1 MNHLLKMVFLLTL
14 TLIFGSCAIN
24 RAHIDYKK
32 VLPRQ
37 SFIKFEKDIKIRSC
51 KDEICVERDFGTVAS
66 GVVVQN
72 KTDGAYVLTAAH
84 VCDISDM
91 TSELSSMPGTTFEID
106 FSAVTIDLRKKPAK
120 VVKFNHKHDICLV
133 WVENLLMPA
142 APISPKAPEP
152 GDVVLNIAAPLGVHS
167 ENMIPIF
174 KGFFN
179 GTDVDGVDFYSLPSF
194 GGSSGSPI
202 LNTKGEIIGMIHST
216 IVHFHNISISPNYY
230 VMVEFINETIDNDI
244 RNRYWRA
251 LLRPFLEI

>member
-1 MNHLLKMVFLLTL
+1 M
-14 TLIFGSCAIN
+14 
-24 RAHIDYKK
+24 
-32 VLPRQ
+32 
-37 SFIKFEKDIKIRSC
+37 
-51 KDEICVERDFGTVAS
+51 CVERDFGTVAS
-66 GVVVQN
+66 GIVVQN

-91 TSELSSMPGTTFEID
+91 TSELSTIPGTTFDIT

-120 VVKFNHKHDICLV
+120 VIKFDHKHDICLV

-142 APISPKAPEP
+142 APISPRAPEP

-179 GTDVDGVDFYSLPSF
+179 GTDIHGVDFYSLPSF
-194 GGSSGSPI
+194 GG
-202 LNTKGEIIGMIHST
+202 MIHST
-216 IVHFHNISISPNYY
+216 IIRFHNISISPNYY
-230 VMVEFINETIDNDI
+230 VMVEFINETIDDDI

-251 LLRPFLEI
+251 LLRPFLGI